1 MPIKSRAQVFDN
13 AAYYQITFHG
23 EMSAEF
29 AESMHGMEAE
39 VVTSSDACRFT
50 VLSGW
55 LRDQAALAGVLSTAY
70 NMGVPLLSVQ
80 RFDEDTPE

>member
-1 MPIKSRAQVFDN
+1 MPVKSRAQVFDN
-13 AAYYQITFHG
+13 AAYYQIAFHG
-23 EMSAEF
+23 EISAEF

-39 VVTSSDACRFT
+39 VVTSSDGSRLT

-70 NMGVPLLSVQ
+70 NMGIPLLSVQ
-80 RFDEDTPE
+80 RLAQGAPE